1 MDFFSIVNLAGGLA
15 LFLYGMSALGSGLE
29 RLSGGRLEK
38 TLEKMTSNTIK
49 GVLLG
54 ALVTGAIQSSS
65 ATTVIVVGLVN
76 AGILKLRQAIGVIMG
91 ANIGTTVT
99 AQILR
104 LSDLS
109 SDSFFIQFL
118 KPTTLAPLAAIA
130 GIILVMG
137 SKKARQREAGQILLG
152 FGILFTGMF
161 TMESAVR
168 PLSEMPQ
175 FAEIFAALSNP
186 ILGVLVGA
194 VVTAII
200 QSSSASIGILQALSS
215 TGIITFSSAFPIIMG
230 QNIGTCITP
239 ILASIGANKNAKRS
253 ACVHLS
259 FNVIGTAVFLVVTYA
274 IQYTIGFPFWDDAIS
289 RGGIANF
296 HTLFNVVT
304 TILFL
309 PFVGLL
315 EKLANTIIKSDQ
327 RELKQDAITSNL
339 DERFL
344 LSPGLAIQ
352 QSRETVLA
360 MADLAQSNFGE
371 CSKLLG
377 NFDPKV
383 AERVKDNE
391 NIIDKLED
399 RLGNYLLRLSEKE
412 LSEPENR
419 EISELLQVI
428 SEFERI
434 GDYSVN
440 MMEQAQYLY
449 ENNIKLSD
457 KAHSELDIIS
467 QAVAE
472 IIGLAVRCFGQ
483 SDLKSATSIEP
494 LEETIDAMID
504 LLKFRH
510 IDRLKLGKCTVD
522 AGVAFLETLTNMERI
537 SDHCSNVAVY
547 VMGHEGNHM
556 QGLDRHEYIRL
567 MHSGQNQAYTEK
579 FQEYSA
585 KYLDTVKNL
594 I

>member
-259 FNVIGTAVFLVVTYA
+259 FNVIGTAVFLIVTYA

-391 NIIDKLED
+391 NIID
-399 RLGNYLLRLSEKE
+399 
-412 LSEPENR
+412 
-419 EISELLQVI
+419 
-428 SEFERI
+428 
-434 GDYSVN
+434 
-440 MMEQAQYLY
+440 
-449 ENNIKLSD
+449 
-457 KAHSELDIIS
+457 
-467 QAVAE
+467 
-472 IIGLAVRCFGQ
+472 
-483 SDLKSATSIEP
+483 
-494 LEETIDAMID
+494 
-504 LLKFRH
+504 
-510 IDRLKLGKCTVD
+510 
-522 AGVAFLETLTNMERI
+522 
-537 SDHCSNVAVY
+537 
-547 VMGHEGNHM
+547 
-556 QGLDRHEYIRL
+556 
-567 MHSGQNQAYTEK
+567 
-579 FQEYSA
+579 
-585 KYLDTVKNL
+585 
-594 I
+594 

>member
-109 SDSFFIQFL
+109 SDNFFIQFL

-259 FNVIGTAVFLVVTYA
+259 FNVIGTAVFLIVTYA

-483 SDLKSATSIEP
+483 SDLESATSIEP

-547 VMGHEGNHM
+547 VMGHESNHM

-579 FQEYSA
+579 FQEYST

>member
-137 SKKARQREAGQILLG
+137 SKKARQRESGQILLG

-259 FNVIGTAVFLVVTYA
+259 FNVIGTAVFLIVTYA

-483 SDLKSATSIEP
+483 SDLESATSIEP

-579 FQEYSA
+579 FQEYST